1 MPDSLAIFH
10 PSVDSRVRHSTMGN
24 DAIQLLIVLVWF
36 YYYSHHGSIECLP
49 TVGCRKWSS
58 AASAVQPE
66 SVESSDSDGPY
77 LDSDGDHD
85 EQIKYTKRA
94 AKSDHFAES
103 DRLQSTPKNWKS
115 GI

>member
-1 MPDSLAIFH
+1 M
-10 PSVDSRVRHSTMGN
+10 
-24 DAIQLLIVLVWF
+24 
-36 YYYSHHGSIECLP
+36 
-49 TVGCRKWSS
+49 
-58 AASAVQPE
+58 QPE
-66 SVESSDSDGPY
+66 SVESSDSDGSY